1 MTETPLEAVT
11 RRLQAALEGDPNVVF
26 AYVFGSTVR
35 HPERRPRDLDV
46 AVWYADPPGGL
57 ATLDEIQRLSSVTG
71 REVDLVVLNDASPLL
86 RHQAVKHGQR
96 LLCRDIVTHTAFR
109 DRTIRDY
116 QTYRHLTAR
125 VV

>member
-1 MTETPLEAVT
+1 M
-11 RRLQAALEGDPNVVF
+11 
-26 AYVFGSTVR
+26 
-35 HPERRPRDLDV
+35 
-46 AVWYADPPGGL
+46 
-57 ATLDEIQRLSSVTG
+57 
-71 REVDLVVLNDASPLL
+71 LNHASPLL
-86 RHQAVKHGQR
+86 RHQVVKHGRR